1 MREAPTSIFI
11 GDSRRGAASFLHET
25 MRITLSALILL
36 STVTAIA
43 AESVSLT
50 HLMPERIEHGMASV
64 GLNRGF
70 GSIWWPPEAKPVR
83 IGDRTFAHGLGM
95 RANNSV
101 TYRLDGRYHRFQ
113 GWVGLDAEVLN
124 KPEASAAFR
133 VFGDGQALFDSGVMR
148 STDAAKSFDVSV
160 EGIKELKIEA
170 GDADDGDMWD
180 HADWADPVLV
190 GIWPRAKWSDGKAAY
205 RVSGRAL
212 ETSLDA
218 RGRLTGLKLSK
229 SGLDYPID
237 GGSELEGCP
246 VTDTRVEKTERGV
259 RFHRTLSCGD
269 RMTETFEPDGNGV
282 CWELDIHSEGKARG
296 GRINTFFRWLKPQ
309 SARLWTA
316 WGGGVEWIDPL
327 QSWDYRTEWYEYGT
341 FFNRSQGVS
350 LPMFTVLDR
359 ENDAAFTLLQDFED
373 KITKMNLSSDEDGT
387 LEFSRYD
394 LRLGEGRHWRFR
406 VGLLPHAAEVRAA
419 LGAVVARHPLFFDPP
434 NPLADQIGGHAAYSS
449 SDGDLGSSL
458 KEMGLTYNWKAS
470 FDFPYMG
477 MFLPP
482 VLRGVTW
489 PSFGGESD
497 GVVDN
502 LVSRSHPVSA
512 DQLADYSAR
521 MRRAGFHV
529 LNYFNVTEF
538 GTGIEFPAPPRRTAE
553 DRDLWRDPNDFLHY
567 AIPSAILRAPKPRY
581 TWGRAVVM
589 DCGEPAYKNFLLE
602 QARRHVQELPDAS
615 GICIDRMDWLDMDNP
630 NADDGLTWNERPV
643 RSLLN
648 SWQDLMVELGPI
660 FHNADKVIFGNP
672 MVRRPDLA
680 RFLDGF
686 YDEHGDFGFSI
697 NTTSFLALRKPA
709 TMWTREEAQLRS
721 NPDDFMQQRL
731 YMGVFLTA
739 PVPGNDHCLQPG
751 PWVERLY
758 LDYGPLFS
766 ALRGRKWVLL
776 PKVIEVE
783 KPALANVFEVPSGY
797 VLVIGLAGAR
807 RSVPVTLRNIQ
818 VEGFRA
824 EVIAPGEKTWQPLPV
839 VFGRK
844 SVQFNVPIRRGGAV
858 VRWIRPS
865 PLQGKG

>member
-1 MREAPTSIFI
+1 MRETPAIILI
-11 GDSRRGAASFLHET
+11 GDSRRGTASFLRET
-25 MRITLSALILL
+25 MRIALSAAILF
-36 STVTAIA
+36 STVTAITA
-43 AESVSLT
+43 DSVSLT
-50 HLMPERIEHGMASV
+50 QLMPKRIERGLASV
-64 GLNRGF
+64 GLNRGY
-70 GSIWWPPEAKPVR
+70 GSIWWPPDAKPIR
-83 IGDRTFAHGLGM
+83 IGKRTFAHGLGM

-113 GWVGLDAEVLN
+113 GWVGLDADVLS
-124 KPEASAAFR
+124 KPEASVAFK
-133 VFGDGQALFDSGVMR
+133 VFGDGRALFDSQVMR
-148 STDAAKSFDVSV
+148 PTDSAKSFDVSV
-160 EGIKELKIEA
+160 EGIQELKIEA
-170 GDADDGDMWD
+170 VDADDGDQWD
-180 HADWADPVLV
+180 QADWADPLLV
-190 GIWPRAKWSDGKAAY
+190 GIQPRAQWSNGKAVY
-205 RVSGRAL
+205 RVSGRAI

-218 RGRLTGLKLSK
+218 HGHLTRLKFSK
-229 SGLDYPID
+229 SGLDYAID
-237 GGSELEGCP
+237 GGSELEGCQ
-246 VTDTRVEKTERGV
+246 VMDTRAEKTERGV

-269 RMTETFEPDGNGV
+269 RMTETFEPDGDGV
-282 CWELDIHSEGKARG
+282 RWELDIHSKGKPRG
-296 GRINTFFRWLKPQ
+296 GRINTYFRWLEPQ
-309 SARLWTA
+309 SAQLWTA
-316 WGGGVEWIDPL
+316 WGGGLAWIDPL

-359 ENDAAFTLLQDFED
+359 QKEAAFTILQDFED
-373 KITKMNLSSDEDGT
+373 QIAKMDLSSNEDGT

-394 LRLGEGRHWRFR
+394 LRMGEGRHWHFR
-406 VGLLPHAAEVRAA
+406 VALLPHAAEVRAA

-449 SDGDLGSSL
+449 SERDLSPSL

-482 VLRGVTW
+482 VPREATW
-489 PSFGGESD
+489 PSFGGGSN

-502 LVSRSHPVSA
+502 LAGGSHPVSV

-521 MRRAGFHV
+521 MRGAGFYV

-538 GTGIEFPAPPRRTAE
+538 GTGIEFPAPPRIAVE
-553 DRDLWRDPNDFLHY
+553 DYDLWRDPNDFLHY
-567 AIPSAILRAPKPRY
+567 VIPGGILRTPEPKY

-589 DCGEPAYKNFLLE
+589 DCGDPAYKNFLLE
-602 QARRHVQELPDAS
+602 QARRHIQELPDSS

-660 FHNADKVIFGNP
+660 FHNAKKVIFGNP
-672 MVRRPDLA
+672 MVRRPELA

-709 TMWTREEAQLRS
+709 TMWTREEAQLGS
-721 NPDDFMQQRL
+721 HPDDFMQQRL

-751 PWVERLY
+751 PRVERLY
-758 LDYGPLFS
+758 LDYGPLFN

-776 PKVIEVE
+776 PKVIDVE
-783 KPALANVFEVPSGY
+783 KPTLANVFAVPSGY
-797 VLVIGLAGAR
+797 VVVIGLAGAR
-807 RSVPVTLRNIQ
+807 QSVPVTLRNIQ
-818 VEGFRA
+818 VKGFRA
-824 EVIAPGEKTWQPLPV
+824 EAIAPGEKNWKPLPV
-839 VFGRK
+839 VFGHRH
-844 SVQFNVPIRRGGAV
+844 VQFNVPVRRGGAV

-865 PLQGKG
+865 PLAGNG

>member
-1 MREAPTSIFI
+1 M
-11 GDSRRGAASFLHET
+11 
-25 MRITLSALILL
+25 ITLSAFILL
-36 STVTAIA
+36 SAVIA
-43 AESVSLT
+43 KPVNSVSLT
-50 HLMPERIEHGMASV
+50 QLMPERTEQGMASV
-64 GLNRGF
+64 GLNRGY

-83 IGDRTFAHGLGM
+83 IGDRTFEHGLGM
-95 RANNSV
+95 RANNAV
-101 TYRLDGRYHRFQ
+101 TYRLDGRYQRFQ

-124 KPEASAAFR
+124 KPEASVVFK
-133 VFGDGQALFDSGVMR
+133 VFGDDQLLFDSGVMR
-148 STDAAKSFDVSV
+148 PTDAVRRFDVSV

-170 GDADDGDMWD
+170 GDAGDGDMWD

-190 GIWPRAKWSDGKAAY
+190 GIRPRTKWSDGKTVY
-205 RVSGRAL
+205 GVIGQAL
-212 ETSLDA
+212 ETRLDA
-218 RGRLTGLKLSK
+218 RGRLTGLKLSR
-229 SGLDYPID
+229 SGLEYPID

-246 VTDTRVEKTERGV
+246 VTDTRVQKTEHGV
-259 RFHRTLSCGD
+259 RFDRTLSCGD
-269 RMTETFEPDGNGV
+269 RMTETFEPEGEGV
-282 CWELDIHSEGKARG
+282 RWELDVHSEGKARG
-296 GRINTFFRWLKPQ
+296 GRINTFFRWLKPR
-309 SARLWTA
+309 SAQLWTA
-316 WGGGVEWIDPL
+316 WGGGLEWIDPL
-327 QSWDYRTEWYEYGT
+327 QTWDYRTEWYEYGT

-350 LPMFTVLDR
+350 LPMFTLLDR
-359 ENDAAFTLLQDFED
+359 QHDAAVTLLQDFED

-394 LRLGEGRHWRFR
+394 LRLGEGRHWQFR
-406 VGLLPHAAEVRAA
+406 VVLLPHAADVRAA
-419 LGAVVARHPLFFDPP
+419 LGAVVARHPVFFDPP

-449 SDGDLGSSL
+449 SEENLGPPFH
-458 KEMGLTYNWKAS
+458 EMGLTYNWKAS

-482 VLRGVTW
+482 VPRGATW
-489 PSFGGESD
+489 PSFGGGSD
-497 GVVDN
+497 GKVDISAGRN
-502 LVSRSHPVSA
+502 HPVSA
-512 DQLADYSAR
+512 DRMADYSVR
-521 MRRAGFHV
+521 LRRAGYHL

-538 GTGIEFPAPPRRTAE
+538 GTEIEFPAPPRKAAE
-553 DRDLWRDPNDFLHY
+553 DGDLWRDPNDFLHY
-567 AIPSAILRAPKPRY
+567 AIPGAMLRTPKPRY
-581 TWGRAVVM
+581 TWGRAVVV
-589 DCGEPAYKNFLLE
+589 DCGDPAYKNFLLE

-630 NADDGLTWNERPV
+630 NADDGLTWHDGPV

-660 FHNADKVIFGNP
+660 FHSANKVIFGNP

-709 TMWTREEAQLRS
+709 TMWTRDEDQLKS
-721 NPDDFMQQRL
+721 HPDDFMQQRL

-751 PWVERLY
+751 PWVDRLY

-783 KPALANVFEVPSGY
+783 KPALANIFEVPSGY

-807 RSVPVTLRNIQ
+807 RAIPVTLQNI
-818 VEGFRA
+818 EMKGFKA
-824 EVIAPGEKTWQPLPV
+824 EVITPGEKTWKPLPV
-839 VFGRK
+839 SFGRK
-844 SVQFNVPIRRGGAV
+844 NAHMNVPVNRGGAV
-858 VRWIRPS
+858 VRWVRPQS
-865 PLQGKG
+865 PQVKG